1 MSRRD
6 KIRLSDEEIRDF
18 LASRKT
24 IVVCSNGP
32 RGFPHSMPM
41 WFAVDDDGAIR
52 MTTFRKSQKVRNI
65 QRDPRVSL
73 LAEDGL
79 EYSEL
84 RGVVFY
90 GNCEIVDDIEVVKDT
105 MMRITA
111 REAGDDP
118 AALEGMKHVVTA
130 TAEKRVCLLLRPERI
145 VSWDHRKL
153 GGAY

>member
-6 KIRLSDEEIRDF
+6 KIRLNDEEIRDF

-24 IVVCSNGP
+24 VIVCSNGP
-32 RGFPHSMPM
+32 RGFPHTMPM
-41 WFAVDDDGAIR
+41 WFAVDDDGTIR
-52 MTTFRKSQKVRNI
+52 MTTFRKSQKVKNI
-65 QRDPRVSL
+65 QRDPRLTVL
-73 LAEDGL
+73 VEDGL
-79 EYSEL
+79 DYFEL

-90 GNCEIVDDIEVVKDT
+90 GKCEIVDDIEVVKDT
-105 MMRITA
+105 MVRITA

-118 AALEGMKHVVTA
+118 AALEGMKNVITG
-130 TAEKRVCLLLRPERI
+130 TAEKRVCLLIRPERI

>member
-24 IVVCSNGP
+24 IIVCSNGP
-32 RGFPHSMPM
+32 RGFPHTMPM
-41 WFAVDDDGAIR
+41 WFAVDDDGTIR
-52 MTTFRKSQKVRNI
+52 MTTFRKSQKVKNLE
-65 QRDPRVSL
+65 RDPRVTL

-79 EYSEL
+79 DYFEL

-90 GNCEIVDDIEVVKDT
+90 GKCEIVDDIEVVKDT
-105 MMRITA
+105 MVRVTA
-111 REAGDDP
+111 REVEDP
-118 AALEGMKHVVTA
+118 EALEGMKNVITA
-130 TAEKRVCLLLRPERI
+130 TAEKRVCLLIRPERI

-153 GGAY
+153 GGTY

>member
-24 IVVCSNGP
+24 IIVCSNG
-32 RGFPHSMPM
+32 RGGFPHSMPM
-41 WFAVDDDGAIR
+41 WFAADDDGTIR
-52 MTTFRKSQKVRNI
+52 MTTFRKSQKVKNI
-65 QRDPRVSL
+65 QRDPRVTL

-79 EYSEL
+79 DYSEL

-90 GNCEIVDDIEVVKDT
+90 GQCEIVDDIEVVKDT
-105 MMRITA
+105 MLRITA
-111 REAGDDP
+111 REGGDDP
-118 AALEGMKHVVTA
+118 AALEAMKSVLTA
-130 TAEKRVCLLLRPERI
+130 SAGKRVCLLIRPERI

>member
-18 LASRKT
+18 LAGRKT
-24 IVVCSNGP
+24 IIVCSNGP

-90 GNCEIVDDIEVVKDT
+90 GDCEIVDDIEVVKDT
-105 MMRITA
+105 LVRITA

-118 AALEGMKHVVTA
+118 AALEGMKNVITA
-130 TAEKRVCLLLRPERI
+130 TAAKRVCLLLRPQRV

-153 GGAY
+153 GGTY

>member
-6 KIRLSDEEIRDF
+6 QIRLSDQEIRDF

-24 IVVCSNGP
+24 AVVCSNGQG
-32 RGFPHSMPM
+32 GFPHPMPM

-52 MTTFRKSQKVRNI
+52 MTTFRKSQKVKNI
-65 QRDPRVSL
+65 QRDPRVTL

-79 EYSEL
+79 DYSEL
-84 RGVVFY
+84 RGVVCY
-90 GNCEIVDDIEVVKDT
+90 GKCEIVDDLEVVKDT
-105 MMRITA
+105 MVRITA

-118 AALEGMKHVVTA
+118 AALEGMKDAITA
-130 TAEKRVCLLLRPERI
+130 TAAKRVCLLVRPDRI

-153 GGAY
+153 GGRY